1 MYVHIKYI
9 LISIGPSALIV
20 EVTKN
25 NESLSSDVQW
35 DAVDDSLDTN
45 YTVTLTDSSDNT
57 PSVATLIE
65 QTSYTITGLTL
76 DTVYTITVIASN
88 TCGQGP
94 EFSTSISFS
103 TGTTFSLHIHTY
115 VRTYLTALV

>member
-1 MYVHIKYI
+1 M
-9 LISIGPSALIV
+9 

-45 YTVTLTDSSDNT
+45 YTVTLTDAGDNT

-76 DTVYTITVIASN
+76 DTVYTITVITSN
-88 TCGQGP
+88 MCGQGS

-115 VRTYLTALV
+115 VCILQH